1 MSFSFACL
9 RYVYKCEYF
18 FAGTT
23 LSLSLARAKTVFL
36 SLNFLLWVLKVR
48 LVFDVLERVFHHVV
62 FKLAEIFR
70 TVVVV
75 VVVVAFAVVVLV
87 IAGAIVAVDVVMT
100 FVFVAFVVFLFGT
113 AASVVGSVSSCITIS
128 STGTLS
134 GGGGAF
140 RHRRVVAG
148 FPSVFVFRVVILVRG
163 IV

>member
-18 FAGTT
+18 FAATTT
-23 LSLSLARAKTVFL
+23 LSFSLPLLTLFL

-75 VVVVAFAVVVLV
+75 VVAFAVVVLV
-87 IAGAIVAVDVVMT
+87 VAGAIVAVDVVMT
-100 FVFVAFVVFLFGT
+100 FVFVVFVVFLFGT

-140 RHRRVVAG
+140 RHRCVVAG